1 VVEISKSRRFVVPLL
16 LSRSVSMI
24 RIPHRLL
31 YSYPSQRYPFPPFPF
46 PEMVVLVMKRAYSSS
61 SSPSKVTHLPHFSRF
76 LTRILYRRLSSAKKI
91 NTARFK
97 ATRMSTTMLQSP
109 PLGASS
115 LRIVGRQQKRERRRK
130 INPPPVRAF
139 YKKKN
144 DDEDEKRRG
153 KGKKTTEY
161 DEIRPGQGPNAPKFP
176 EICEYLVSSNS
187 NSSTVEGISPLA
199 FRERYYDDDDEKG
212 MKGLLWNKTRSD
224 SKKNTYYLDLRQ
236 PLEHEDWQVPPFQG
250 GCAYQIPSKNAF
262 RRISGYAL
270 SIKGGLKERDEEF
283 VKKVFET
290 CNEDLSAT
298 VIVCDLKGGSIKKA
312 QSSEASNRG
321 VIDRSDSFA
330 VRACYEL
337 VQAGFSDVKFIEG
350 GFPGLIDDAGLPYTS
365 EKFSDLLRN
374 QSEGNR
380 KLLMYAKLLPDPTI
394 LPGVLIQG
402 GVFLIFGLAFYNV
415 NGFGDYL
422 SENVP
427 AACSFLPI
435 KSCF

>member
-1 VVEISKSRRFVVPLL
+1 MTSPPLL
-16 LSRSVSMI
+16 L
-24 RIPHRLL
+24 
-31 YSYPSQRYPFPPFPF
+31 F
-46 PEMVVLVMKRAYSSS
+46 
-61 SSPSKVTHLPHFSRF
+61 
-76 LTRILYRRLSSAKKI
+76 
-91 NTARFK
+91 
-97 ATRMSTTMLQSP
+97 
-109 PLGASS
+109 GASS
-115 LRIVGRQQKRERRRK
+115 MRRIVGRAQKRERRRK
-130 INPPPVRAF
+130 SNHPPPMVRAF
-139 YKKKN
+139 FNNNNAEKKKKKN
-144 DDEDEKRRG
+144 EDDEKRRG
-153 KGKKTTEY
+153 KGKKTTEC

-187 NSSTVEGISPLA
+187 KSSTVEGISPLA

-212 MKGLLWNKTRSD
+212 MKGLLWNKTSSD

-380 KLLMYAKLLPDPTI
+380 NLLMYAKLLPDPTI

-402 GVFLIFGLAFYNV
+402 GVFLIFGVAFYNV

>member
-1 VVEISKSRRFVVPLL
+1 MTTTMVSPPLL
-16 LSRSVSMI
+16 
-24 RIPHRLL
+24 
-31 YSYPSQRYPFPPFPF
+31 
-46 PEMVVLVMKRAYSSS
+46 
-61 SSPSKVTHLPHFSRF
+61 
-76 LTRILYRRLSSAKKI
+76 
-91 NTARFK
+91 
-97 ATRMSTTMLQSP
+97 
-109 PLGASS
+109 LGASS
-115 LRIVGRQQKRERRRK
+115 LRIVRRREQKRERRRK

-139 YKKKN
+139 FNNAEKKKN
-144 DDEDEKRRG
+144 DDDDEERRG
-153 KGKKTTEY
+153 KAKKTIEY
-161 DEIRPGQGPNAPKFP
+161 DQIRPGQGPNAPKFP

-199 FRERYYDDDDEKG
+199 FRERYYDNDDEKG
-212 MKGLLWNKTRSD
+212 MKGLLWNKTSSD
-224 SKKNTYYLDLRQ
+224 SKKNTYYFDLRQ

-283 VKKVFET
+283 VKKVYET
-290 CNEDLSAT
+290 CEEDLSAT

>member
-1 VVEISKSRRFVVPLL
+1 
-16 LSRSVSMI
+16 
-24 RIPHRLL
+24 
-31 YSYPSQRYPFPPFPF
+31 
-46 PEMVVLVMKRAYSSS
+46 
-61 SSPSKVTHLPHFSRF
+61 
-76 LTRILYRRLSSAKKI
+76 
-91 NTARFK
+91 
-97 ATRMSTTMLQSP
+97 MLQSP

-130 INPPPVRAF
+130 INPPPRAF
-139 YKKKN
+139 FSNNNAKKKN
-144 DDEDEKRRG
+144 DDDDDRRRTG
-153 KGKKTTEY
+153 ANKSIEY
-161 DEIRPGQGPNAPKFP
+161 DQIRPGQGPNAPKFP
-176 EICEYLVSSNS
+176 EICEYLLSSNS
-187 NSSTVEGISPLA
+187 NSIKVEGISPRE
-199 FRERYYDDDDEKG
+199 FRERYYEDDDERG
-212 MKGLLWNKTRSD
+212 TKGLLRNKTSSK

-283 VKKVFET
+283 VKKVFKT

-298 VIVCDLKGGSIKKA
+298 VIVCDLKGGSIQKA

-337 VQAGFSDVKFIEG
+337 VQAGFRDVKFIEG
-350 GFPGLIDDAGLPYTS
+350 GFPGLIDDAKLPYES

-374 QSEGNR
+374 SSEGNR

-394 LPGVLIQG
+394 VPGVLIQG

-415 NGFGDYL
+415 NGLGDWL

>member
-1 VVEISKSRRFVVPLL
+1 
-16 LSRSVSMI
+16 
-24 RIPHRLL
+24 
-31 YSYPSQRYPFPPFPF
+31 
-46 PEMVVLVMKRAYSSS
+46 
-61 SSPSKVTHLPHFSRF
+61 
-76 LTRILYRRLSSAKKI
+76 
-91 NTARFK
+91 
-97 ATRMSTTMLQSP
+97 MLKSP
-109 PLGASS
+109 PPWLGASS
-115 LRIVGRQQKRERRRK
+115 SRIVGREQKRERRRK

-139 YKKKN
+139 FNNAEKKKN
-144 DDEDEKRRG
+144 DDDDDDEKRRG
-153 KGKKTTEY
+153 NAKKSIEY
-161 DEIRPGQGPNAPKFP
+161 DQIRPGQGPNAPKFP

-187 NSSTVEGISPLA
+187 NSSTVEGISPLE
-199 FRERYYDDDDEKG
+199 FRERYYDNDDERG
-212 MKGLLWNKTRSD
+212 MKGLLWNKTSSN

-283 VKKVFET
+283 VKKVYET
-290 CNEDLSAT
+290 CEEDLSAT

-337 VQAGFSDVKFIEG
+337 VQAGFRDVKFIEG
-350 GFPGLIDDAGLPYTS
+350 GFPGLIDDAKLPYKS

-415 NGFGDYL
+415 NGLGDWL
-422 SENVP
+422 SENIP

>member
-1 VVEISKSRRFVVPLL
+1 
-16 LSRSVSMI
+16 M
-24 RIPHRLL
+24 
-31 YSYPSQRYPFPPFPF
+31 
-46 PEMVVLVMKRAYSSS
+46 
-61 SSPSKVTHLPHFSRF
+61 T
-76 LTRILYRRLSSAKKI
+76 
-91 NTARFK
+91 
-97 ATRMSTTMLQSP
+97 TTMLKSPP

-115 LRIVGRQQKRERRRK
+115 LRIVGREQKRERRRK
-130 INPPPVRAF
+130 INPPPRAF
-139 YKKKN
+139 FNNNAEKKKN
-144 DDEDEKRRG
+144 DDDDERKRRG
-153 KGKKTTEY
+153 KANKSIEY
-161 DEIRPGQGPNAPKFP
+161 DQIRPGQGPNAPKFP
-176 EICEYLVSSNS
+176 EICEYLLSSNS
-187 NSSTVEGISPLA
+187 NSRRVEGISPTE
-199 FRERYYDDDDEKG
+199 FRERYYTNEDDDDERG
-212 MKGLLWNKTRSD
+212 IKGLLWNKTSSD

-262 RRISGYAL
+262 RRVSGYAL

-283 VKKVFET
+283 VKKVYET
-290 CNEDLSAT
+290 CEEDLSAT

-337 VQAGFSDVKFIEG
+337 VQAGFQDVKFIEG
-350 GFPGLIDDAGLPYTS
+350 GFPGLIDDAKLPYKS

>member
-1 VVEISKSRRFVVPLL
+1 
-16 LSRSVSMI
+16 M
-24 RIPHRLL
+24 
-31 YSYPSQRYPFPPFPF
+31 
-46 PEMVVLVMKRAYSSS
+46 
-61 SSPSKVTHLPHFSRF
+61 
-76 LTRILYRRLSSAKKI
+76 
-91 NTARFK
+91 
-97 ATRMSTTMLQSP
+97 
-109 PLGASS
+109 
-115 LRIVGRQQKRERRRK
+115 
-130 INPPPVRAF
+130 NPPPVRAF
-139 YKKKN
+139 FNTAEKKKKKKKN
-144 DDEDEKRRG
+144 DDDDEKDERRRTG
-153 KGKKTTEY
+153 KAKKTTEY
-161 DEIRPGQGPNAPKFP
+161 DQIRPGQGPNAPKFP
-176 EICEYLVSSNS
+176 EICEYLLSSNS
-187 NSSTVEGISPLA
+187 NSNSNSRKVEGISPLE
-199 FRERYYDDDDEKG
+199 FRKRYYEDDDDDGKG
-212 MKGLLWNKTRSD
+212 TMKGGLLWNKTSRNN
-224 SKKNTYYLDLRQ
+224 KKNTYYLDLRQ

-298 VIVCDLKGGSIKKA
+298 VIVCDLKGGSIRKA

-337 VQAGFSDVKFIEG
+337 VQAGFRDVKFIEG
-350 GFPGLIDDAGLPYTS
+350 GFPGLIDDAKLPYKS

-415 NGFGDYL
+415 NGLGDWL